1 MTTFCLQTSEA
12 LEDVAWDDFLV
23 RLPAGH
29 HVQTSLWAQ
38 VKASLGWRFARV
50 VATRDEHIVG
60 GAQLLFRKVPVAGW
74 VGYVPKGPVFSQAE
88 QPVCRAVVEEILQ
101 AARSRHVR
109 YLIVQPAE
117 NTRTLTKT
125 LHSAGFHPS
134 TVEAA
139 PTASVIVD
147 LQPSLDQL
155 LARMKPNTRYN
166 IRLAE
171 RRGVRVRKGRA
182 ADLPIFHALLAAT
195 GERQG
200 FSAYD
205 LAYFQE
211 LWRAFADRGWV
222 TLFVAETASE
232 VVSATLA
239 VAFGNTVVNKLSVW
253 SGRFGSHKP
262 NEALQWAV
270 MQWAKKQGYRYYD
283 LEGIERSAARA
294 ILQGESPAETEIDSV
309 SHFKLR
315 FGGDVV
321 LYPAG
326 YEHVYNPFTRWAYTA
341 VYPRISD
348 LAVVRQSLNRLR
360 VVRN

>member
-1 MTTFCLQTSEA
+1 MTTLHLLTSDA
-12 LEDVAWDDFLV
+12 LEDAAWDDFLV

-50 VATRDEHIVG
+50 IAMRDEQIVG
-60 GAQLLFRKVPVAGW
+60 GAQLLFRKVPIAGM
-74 VGYVPKGPVFSQAE
+74 VGYVTKGPVFASGE
-88 QPVCRAVVEEILQ
+88 QSACPAVVEKIHRI
-101 AARSRHVR
+101 ARSRHIR

-117 NTRTLTKT
+117 DMPALAENLRA
-125 LHSAGFHPS
+125 AGFRSS

-139 PTASVIVD
+139 PTASVLVD
-147 LQPSLDQL
+147 LQPGVDQL
-155 LARMKPNTRYN
+155 LATMKPGTRYN

-171 RRGVRVRKGRA
+171 RRGVRVREGSA
-182 ADLPIFHALLAAT
+182 GDLPIYHALLVAT
-195 GERQG
+195 GDRQG

-211 LWRAFADRGWV
+211 LWRVFDNRGWV
-222 TLFVAETASE
+222 RLFIAEIEGE

-239 VAFGNTVVNKLSVW
+239 IAFGNTVVNKLSVW

-262 NEALQWAV
+262 NEALQWTV

-283 LEGIERSAARA
+283 LEGIELAAARA
-294 ILQGESPAETEIDSV
+294 ILQGESPAEADSV

-315 FGGDVV
+315 FGGEIV
-321 LYPAG
+321 LYPTA
-326 YEHVYNPFTRWAYTA
+326 YEQLYDPFARWAYTA

-348 LAVVRQSLNRLR
+348 WAVIRQSLNRLR
-360 VVRN
+360 VVRH